1 MYVSETLQER
11 SQVSAELKWDLS
23 AIFESERAF
32 EETLEQLGGKAKE
45 FKDQYAG
52 RLMEAGIILESIQV
66 YESIQSLTSRV
77 YDYAFLPTSVDITDA
92 ESQKRVQRVSNE
104 LAKLGAILSFYESE
118 LMEAEEATLDAVV
131 ALDER

>member
-1 MYVSETLQER
+1 MT
-11 SQVSAELKWDLS
+11 
-23 AIFESERAF
+23 
-32 EETLEQLGGKAKE
+32 
-45 FKDQYAG
+45 
-52 RLMEAGIILESIQV
+52 EAGIILESIQG

-131 ALDER
+131 ALDARYEPFIREVKKRKSSQVAGSSRRGAG